1 LPHIDD
7 GGIGYPAGGGDQP
20 IQFRVAIEAHSSLLD
35 EVNVS
40 VCRDDTDAQA
50 ELVLRHSF

>member
-1 LPHIDD
+1 MLISSL
-7 GGIGYPAGGGDQP
+7 AT
-20 IQFRVAIEAHSSLLD
+20 QFRVAIEAHSRLLD

-40 VCRDDTDAQA
+40 VCRDHTDAQA